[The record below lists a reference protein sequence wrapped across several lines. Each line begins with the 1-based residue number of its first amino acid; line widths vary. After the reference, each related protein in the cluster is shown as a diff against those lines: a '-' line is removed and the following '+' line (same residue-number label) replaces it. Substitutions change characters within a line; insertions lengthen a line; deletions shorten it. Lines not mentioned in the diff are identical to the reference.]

1 MFGENKIPSGVEVPG
16 VVIQIMTEVE
26 TSQSSYQRKMHLDV
40 LLKWLSGKDSTCQ
53 SACLA
58 RSCRFDLCVWKI
70 PWRKKW
76 QPTPVFLLGNSMDR
90 GAWWASVH
98 VVMTEHSCTHWDIV
112 RQPLRLLPQNPHLL
126 LFVPRVTLPLEHR
139 LDLVIYFQ
147 QIK

>member
-1 MFGENKIPSGVEVPG
+1 
-16 VVIQIMTEVE
+16 
-26 TSQSSYQRKMHLDV
+26 MHLDV

-112 RQPLRLLPQNPHLL
+112 RQPLRLLPPNPHLL
-126 LFVPRVTLPLEHR
+126 LFVPRVTLPLESNREMAGVEPLGQIILLFILCSCH
-139 LDLVIYFQ
+139 VAQHFVCIY
-147 QIK
+147 I